1 MRYVELY
8 GGGDSR
14 SFPTIENDYDDVTVK
29 QLEFIKHLQKRVGTR
44 LRKLK
49 KNVTGIGGQGIL
61 TNALIDRL
69 QIIMA
74 LQFARM
80 LVPWHK

>member
-8 GGGDSR
+8 GGGDSK

-29 QLEFIKHLQKRVGTR
+29 QLEFIKHVQKRVGTR
-44 LRKLK
+44 LRTLK